1 MLHAEG
7 RIVAPRVQER
17 VKLLVVVRS
26 PVEDQ
31 GEYVN

>member
-17 VKLLVVVRS
+17 VKLLVVRS